1 MVSALICTQAELEG
15 DLGDTMLWRQDVDRH
30 FATRLEEARTL
41 ALAARPSVVVVD
53 RELPWAERLVT
64 ALRQDA
70 STRNLS
76 IVVLARG
83 DFDPAEVELLESGA
97 NAILR
102 LPFDEDSDRRLERLV
117 NVPAR
122 KEARFSVSFR
132 VDAYANGAGVPE
144 PGLALNLSLHGM
156 LMQTSAALRVG
167 QDVDLEFALE
177 PDPSALRMDGRVVRQ
192 ASSSNY
198 GIEFTEVEAGAAAR
212 LGRFLGDSGLE
223 QA

>member
-15 DLGDTMLWRQDVDRH
+15 ELRGTMLWRQDVERH
-30 FATRLEEARTL
+30 FASRFEEAQTL
-41 ALAARPSVVVVD
+41 ALAARPSLVVVD
-53 RELPWAERLVT
+53 REVPWAERLVT

-70 STRNLS
+70 STRGLS

-83 DFDPAEVELLESGA
+83 DFDPAEVALLESGA

-102 LPFDEDSDRRLERLV
+102 LPVDEDGDRRLERLV

-132 VDAYANGAGVPE
+132 VEAYANGTGFPE
-144 PGLALNLSLHGM
+144 PGLALNLSRHGM
-156 LMQTSAALRVG
+156 LMQTSATLRVG
-167 QDVDLEFALE
+167 QDVDLQFALE
-177 PDPSALRMDGRVVRQ
+177 PDPSALRLDGRVVRQ
-192 ASSSNY
+192 ASASNY
-198 GIEFTEVEAGAAAR
+198 GIEFTDVEADAAAR
-212 LGRFLGDSGLE
+212 LGRFLGDSGLG